1 MTNVAAPFNAT
12 ANTKHCLQP
21 SDMGPQCN
29 AKLMDRPV
37 FMNAITQQDHRATS
51 TDDEVDLGKLF
62 ATLWRGKFT
71 IVFAAFLATLL
82 GGYYAFAVATPYFTT
97 TASVVQETDNE
108 PVIDFSAPL
117 GGGGLG
123 GGSDQSAINTE
134 IEVLKS
140 RGLLEKIVA
149 ELGLQDDP
157 EFNAALRPEPT
168 ISIGRAIMLV
178 RDMIGLA
185 PAPKQVLTPQQTLDG
200 VVDELRNALSISN
213 IRQSYVFNL
222 MAETQSAEK
231 SALIANTLAE
241 NYIANQ
247 LDVKSEANAR
257 AMEWLTDRVGDL
269 RIELEIAETAVKD
282 FNAATDL
289 INEETLAALNR
300 QVKELRERLDEERV
314 AAGELAARIMLL
326 KSAGTDPQQ
335 MALLAQDRILDR
347 LLPPLINDPAADR
360 SEFDARFAQIISQA
374 ELEENRLRRQITS
387 LGISIGQQEEAAD
400 QQSDDLLTLQ
410 QLQREAGASGL
421 LYEFFLSRLKET
433 SVQSGIQEAESRVL
447 SRAVVPLKPSA
458 PRKTIILAT
467 SLVLGALL
475 GIGLVLLRELRQSTF
490 RAAEE
495 LEAHTG
501 MTVLGQIPLI
511 PGGRRAKVL
520 KYLSEKP
527 TSAAA
532 EAVRNLRTSVLL
544 ADPNKPPKVIMST
557 SSVPGEGKTTQSLG
571 LAQNLAGLNKKVL
584 LIEGDIR
591 KLIFAKYFNIKTTK
605 GLSSVLNGEV
615 TIEEAAV
622 FEPSLNAHVLIGEKS
637 NINAADLFSSD
648 DFHRFLT
655 DMRAVY
661 DYIIIDTPP
670 VLAVPDARVIGR
682 VVDAVIYTVR
692 WDSTT
697 QRQVTEGLKSLRSVG
712 VKVTGLVLG
721 QVNPKGQRKYG
732 YGDGAGGYDS
742 YHNN

>member
-1 MTNVAAPFNAT
+1 
-12 ANTKHCLQP
+12 
-21 SDMGPQCN
+21 
-29 AKLMDRPV
+29 MDRPV
-37 FMNAITQQDHRATS
+37 SMNAIPHQDLKATPL
-51 TDDEVDLGKLF
+51 DDEVDLGKLF
-62 ATLWRGKFT
+62 AIFWRGKFT
-71 IVFAAFLATLL
+71 ITLIALLATIL

-97 TASVVQETDNE
+97 TATVVQETDNE
-108 PVIDFSAPL
+108 PVVDFSASL
-117 GGGGLG
+117 GAGGLG

-134 IEVLKS
+134 IEVLRS
-140 RGLLEKIVA
+140 RGLLEKVVV

-157 EFNAALRPEPT
+157 EFNIGLRPDPI
-168 ISIGRAIMLV
+168 ISIEKAINLV
-178 RDMIGLA
+178 RDAVGLEQLSE
-185 PAPKQVLTPQQTLDG
+185 PVLTPQQILDG
-200 VVDELRNALSISN
+200 VVDELRDVMAISN

-222 MAETQSAEK
+222 TAVTSSATK
-231 SALIANTLAE
+231 SSLIANTLAE

-269 RIELEIAETAVKD
+269 RVDLEIAETAVKD

-314 AAGELAARIMLL
+314 AASELAARALLL

-335 MALLAQDRILDR
+335 MALLAEDRILDR
-347 LLPPLINDPAADR
+347 LLQPLIDNEDGDR
-360 SEFDARFAQIISQA
+360 REFDARFAQVISQT
-374 ELEENRLRRQITS
+374 ELEESRLRNQINS
-387 LGISIGQQEEAAD
+387 LELSIRQQEQAAD

-421 LYEFFLSRLKET
+421 LYEFFLGRLKET

-447 SRAVVPLKPSA
+447 SRAVVPLDPTA
-458 PRKTIILAT
+458 PRKTIIVAL
-467 SLVLGALL
+467 SLSLGTLLGA
-475 GIGLVLLRELRQSTF
+475 GLVLLRELRQSTF
-490 RAAEE
+490 RASEE

-501 MTVLGQIPLI
+501 LTVLGQIPLI

-520 KYLSEKP
+520 QYLSDKP

-532 EAVRNLRTSVLL
+532 EAIRNLRTSVLL
-544 ADPNKPPKVIMST
+544 SDPDHPPKVIMST

-591 KLIFAKYFNIKTTK
+591 KLIFAEYFNIKSK
-605 GLSSVLNGEV
+605 RGLSSVLNGQV
-615 TIEEAAV
+615 SIEEAAV
-622 FEPSLNAHVLIGEKS
+622 FEPSLNADVLIGEKS
-637 NINAADLFSSD
+637 TINAADLFSSD
-648 DFHRFLT
+648 EFKGFLN
-655 DMRAVY
+655 DMRASY

-692 WDSTT
+692 WDKTT
-697 QRQVTEGLKSLRSVG
+697 QRQVTEGLKSFSSVG

-721 QVNPKGQRKYG
+721 QINPKGQRKYG
-732 YGDGAGGYDS
+732 YGDGAGGYGS
-742 YHNN
+742 YHDN